1 MSTRTVRQV
10 PVLDLRLHRLPG
22 WTTGAEDGSEAE
34 NRVRNDAANRGKV
47 VEHDG
52 WRTGSCQH
60 TRPLSIA
67 GVNWGSGFL
76 CGVGLWGG
84 VVP

>member
-22 WTTGAEDGSEAE
+22 WTTGAEDANEAE
-34 NRVRNDAANRGKV
+34 QRERSDAANRGKV

-52 WRTGSCQH
+52 WRTGSYQH
-60 TRPLSIA
+60 TGPLSIA
-67 GVNWGSGFL
+67 GVNRGSDFL
-76 CGVGLWGG
+76 GGVGLWGSMA
-84 VVP
+84 P